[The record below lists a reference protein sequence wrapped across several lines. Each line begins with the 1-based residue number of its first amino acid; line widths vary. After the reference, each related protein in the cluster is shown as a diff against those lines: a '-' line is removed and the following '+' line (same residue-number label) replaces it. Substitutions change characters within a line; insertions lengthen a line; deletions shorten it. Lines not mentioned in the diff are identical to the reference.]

1 MPGESSIS
9 VRRCTETLFSSLT
22 RRHESAGGFHFFI
35 YSYTEC
41 SNTLCKYWYTYG
53 NACMYI
59 NDEQLKT
66 FLTDSGLVSAKK
78 FDAIAKKAEK
88 KKTSVSDMLVSEGEL
103 SEDDLRR
110 SHAYV
115 LGIPFINLANMKPD
129 LNTLALIPEP
139 IARRNN
145 IVAFRQDADE
155 LEVAMLNTD
164 DLAAIDFVKKK
175 TRLKILPRLTD
186 SASMKH
192 MLRQYQK
199 SLRDELGD
207 IIARESK
214 TLEKFGN
221 ANADANEQDLRKL
234 AEGVPAIRILDS
246 LLRHA
251 IVQNASDIHIEP
263 RENNLLVRYRI
274 DGILHDA
281 MTLPKNASSSII
293 ARVKVLSN
301 LRLDEKRLPQDG
313 RFRMETDGDRV
324 SFRVS
329 ILPTYHGEKAVM
341 RLLREDVSGFTLESL
356 GFHGEALERAHEA
369 TRKKT
374 GLILVTGPTGSG
386 KSTTLYTILDILN
399 TPDVNISTV
408 EDPIE
413 YQMPRI
419 NQTQVRADI
428 GFTFATGL
436 RSLVRQ
442 DPDIIMVGEIRDKE
456 TASLA
461 INAALTGHLVLSTL
475 HTNSA
480 AGAIPRLVD
489 MGVEPFLLAS
499 VLQVVVG
506 QRLVRTL
513 CKEKDTI
520 KLSANQLHSL
530 EKNADMGAVL
540 KTLKEDSIVSSKAT
554 WKSIEVAKEK
564 PSDECKSGFSGR
576 RGIQEVLRVSEAIR
590 QLILSGAP
598 TEKIEEQARKEG
610 MLTMLEDGIYKSV
623 NGSTSL
629 SEVLRV
635 VSE

>member
-1 MPGESSIS
+1 
-9 VRRCTETLFSSLT
+9 
-22 RRHESAGGFHFFI
+22 
-35 YSYTEC
+35 
-41 SNTLCKYWYTYG
+41 
-53 NACMYI
+53 MYI
-59 NDEQLKT
+59 NDEQLRE
-66 FLTDSGLVSAKK
+66 FLSDSGLVSLKK
-78 FDAIAKKAEK
+78 FDAAAKKAENK
-88 KKTSVSDMLVSEGEL
+88 DMAVGDMLVSEGEL

-115 LGIPFINLANMKPD
+115 LGIPFVDLANTKPD

-145 IVAFRQDADE
+145 IVAFRQEGSE
-155 LEVAMLNTD
+155 LEVAMLDTD

-175 TRLKILPRLTD
+175 TQLRISPRLTD
-186 SASMKH
+186 TASIKH

-199 SLRDELGD
+199 SLKDELGD
-207 IIARESK
+207 IIARESE
-214 TLEKFGN
+214 TLEKFGKTQPE
-221 ANADANEQDLRKL
+221 NEHDLRKL
-234 AEGVPAIRILDS
+234 AEGVPAVRVLDS

-263 RENNLLVRYRI
+263 RDENLLVRYRI

-281 MTLPKNASSSII
+281 MTLPKTAAASIT
-293 ARVKVLSN
+293 ARVKVLAN

-329 ILPTYHGEKAVM
+329 VLPTYHGEKTVM

-356 GFHGEALERAHEA
+356 GFHGEGLEQAHDA

-386 KSTTLYTILDILN
+386 KSTTLYTMLDILN

-419 NQTQVRADI
+419 NQTQVRPDI

-480 AGAIPRLVD
+480 AGAVPRLVD

-499 VLQVVVG
+499 VLQVVIG

-513 CKEKDTI
+513 CAETDEH
-520 KLSANQLHSL
+520 KLSTTELHNL
-530 EKNADMGAVL
+530 EEHADMGKILKVL
-540 KTLKEDSIVSSKAT
+540 KDEDIVPNKAT
-554 WKSIEVAKEK
+554 WKSVAMKQEK
-564 PSDECKSGFSGR
+564 PSEECADGFSGR
-576 RGIQEVLRVSEAIR
+576 KGIQEVLSVTEGVRK
-590 QLILSGAP
+590 LILSGAP
-598 TEKIEEQARKEG
+598 TDKIEEQARKDG
-610 MLTMLEDGIYKSV
+610 MLTMLEDGLYKSV
-623 NGSTSL
+623 TGTTSL

>member
-1 MPGESSIS
+1 
-9 VRRCTETLFSSLT
+9 
-22 RRHESAGGFHFFI
+22 
-35 YSYTEC
+35 
-41 SNTLCKYWYTYG
+41 
-53 NACMYI
+53 MYI
-59 NDEQLKT
+59 NDEQLKD
-66 FLTDSGLVSAKK
+66 FLSDSGLVSAKA
-78 FDAIAKKAEK
+78 FTAAQKKAAERD
-88 KKTSVSDMLVSEGEL
+88 TTVSEVLVSDGEL

-110 SHAYV
+110 SQAYI
-115 LGIPFINLANMKPD
+115 LGIPFVDLANTTVD
-129 LNTLALIPEP
+129 LNVLALIPEP

-145 IVAFRQDADE
+145 IVAFSQEGSE
-155 LEVAMLNTD
+155 LEVAMLDTD

-175 TRLKILPRLTD
+175 TQLKILPRLTD
-186 SASMKH
+186 SGSIKH
-192 MLRQYQK
+192 ILRQYQK

-207 IIARESK
+207 IIARESQ
-214 TLEKFGN
+214 TLERFEH
-221 ANADANEQDLRKL
+221 AEAPDTERSLRKL
-234 AEGVPAIRILDS
+234 AEGVPAVRVLDA

-263 RENNLLVRYRI
+263 RESELLIRYRI
-274 DGILHDA
+274 DGLLHDA
-281 MTLPKNASSSII
+281 MSLPASATASIT
-293 ARVKVLSN
+293 ARVKVLAN

-313 RFRMETDGDRV
+313 RFRMETDGDKV

-329 ILPTYHGEKAVM
+329 VLPTYHGEKTVM
-341 RLLREDVSGFTLESL
+341 RLLREDVAGFTLESL
-356 GFHGEALERAHEA
+356 GFHGDALERAHDA

-386 KSTTLYTILDILN
+386 KSTTLYTMLDILN

-442 DPDIIMVGEIRDKE
+442 DPDIIMVGEIRDRE
-456 TASLA
+456 TANLA

-480 AGAIPRLVD
+480 AGAVARLVD

-499 VLQVVVG
+499 VLRVVIG

-513 CKEKDTI
+513 CPDTHEYT
-520 KLSANQLHSL
+520 LSASEVRAL
-530 EKNADMGAVL
+530 EGLADLGAVL
-540 KTLKEDSIVSSKAT
+540 KALKAERLVSANTT
-554 WKSIEVAKEK
+554 WKGVKLHKEK
-564 PSDECKSGFSGR
+564 PTPECESGYSGR
-576 RGIQEVLRVSEAIR
+576 VGIQEVLPVSDAIR
-590 QLILSGAP
+590 ELVLKGA
-598 TEKIEEQARKEG
+598 TSDALDAQARSEG
-610 MLTMLEDGIYKSV
+610 MLTMFEDGIYKSV
-623 NGSTSL
+623 AGTTSL
-629 SEVLRV
+629 EEVLRV